1 MRLSKFIS
9 KASIIAVT
17 AMMSVF
23 SAGAMAQGTYPEKA
37 IKIVVPYPA
46 GGGTDVL
53 GRAVAAAASKS
64 LNKPIV
70 VENRAGAS
78 GMIGADAV
86 AKSPS
91 DGYTLLFTAA
101 DTHSVNPH
109 VYQKINY
116 DARKDFT
123 PIVQVGLLPY
133 ALVVNPKLNVNNLN
147 DFLAL
152 AKKDPGKLTYA
163 SWGVGSSSQ
172 VAFEMLKSMA
182 NIDVLHVPFTGAA
195 PAMTAVMSGQVD
207 ALFVP
212 LSLAI
217 PNAEAGRVKIVGL
230 GSPKRFATAKDIP
243 TLHEQGMAL
252 NTAPWIAILGP
263 AQMPKQ
269 AVDVIAKAVTEAT
282 QDPKVLETLAKGG
295 LEVEVLG
302 PEAFSKVLVSEY
314 DRWGATVK
322 AAGIKAD

>member
-1 MRLSKFIS
+1 MRLIPYIGKFS
-9 KASIIAVT
+9 AIAIT
-17 AMMSVF
+17 AMITMISG
-23 SAGAMAQGTYPEKA
+23 GASAQGSYPDKA

-86 AKSPS
+86 AKSSP

-109 VYQKINY
+109 VYQKISY

-147 DFLAL
+147 EFIAL

-182 NIDVLHVPFTGAA
+182 KIDVLHVPFTGAA
-195 PAMTAVMSGQVD
+195 PAMTAIMSGQVD
-207 ALFVP
+207 AVFVP

-230 GSPKRFATAKDIP
+230 GSPKRFETAKDIP
-243 TLHEQGMAL
+243 TLHEQGMPL

-263 AQMPKQ
+263 AKMPKE
-269 AVDVIAKAVTEAT
+269 AVDVIAKAVTEAAK
-282 QDPKVLETLAKGG
+282 DPKMLETLSKGG

-302 PEAFSKVLVSEY
+302 PEAFGKVLVSEY

>member
-1 MRLSKFIS
+1 MRLIPFIGKVS
-9 KASIIAVT
+9 AIALTTIAVFT
-17 AMMSVF
+17 SFGIA
-23 SAGAMAQGTYPEKA
+23 AQGTYPEKA

-86 AKSPS
+86 AKSAS

-109 VYQKINY
+109 VYQKISY

-147 DFLAL
+147 EFLAL
-152 AKKDPGKLTYA
+152 ARKDPGKLTYA

-182 NIDVLHVPFTGAA
+182 KIDVLHVPFTGAA
-195 PAMTAVMSGQVD
+195 PAMTAIMSGQVD
-207 ALFVP
+207 AVFVP

-230 GSPKRFATAKDIP
+230 GSPRRFASAKDVP

-263 AQMPKQ
+263 SKMPKD
-269 AVDVIAKAVTEAT
+269 AVDIIAKAVTDAT
-282 QDPKVLETLAKGG
+282 KDPKVLETLAKGG

-302 PEAFSKVLVSEY
+302 PEAFSKILVSEY
-314 DRWGATVK
+314 ERWGATVK